1 MTPATHKKK
10 GAVVCVML
18 YMMLTTACTGNTSIT
33 QECHHIDHRQWY
45 ADDTVHVQLPPIME
59 TGLYNES
66 FMLRTDRNY
75 PYKELFL
82 KVEHKLASP
91 DKTNCDT
98 ICLHLSDSSTG
109 VNLLQYESVQNVLYL
124 MNGQHWEIRITHL
137 MHRNPL
143 PSISDVGVC
152 VTPLKTRQ

>member
-1 MTPATHKKK
+1 MTPVTHKKK
-10 GAVVCVML
+10 GAVVSVML
-18 YMMLTTACTGNTSIT
+18 YMMLTTACTGNTSII

-45 ADDTVHVQLPPIME
+45 ADDTIYVQLPPIVE

-66 FMLRTDRNY
+66 FLLRTDRNY

-82 KVEHKLASP
+82 KVEHKLTTP
-91 DKTNCDT
+91 DKTICDT
-98 ICLHLSDSSTG
+98 ICLHPSDSSIG

-124 MNGQHWEIRITHL
+124 VNGQHWEIRITHL